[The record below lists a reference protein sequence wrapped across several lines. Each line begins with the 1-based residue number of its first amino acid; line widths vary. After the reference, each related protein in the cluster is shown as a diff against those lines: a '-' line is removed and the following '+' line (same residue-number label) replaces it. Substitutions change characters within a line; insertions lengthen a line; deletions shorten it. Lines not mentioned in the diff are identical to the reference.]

1 MNKSLQNVI
10 NQQLMVQ
17 RIIKRINKKVMKK
30 VLKRNLIKV
39 KSLLLLQSLLQK
51 EKDKKILI
59 F

>member
-1 MNKSLQNVI
+1 
-10 NQQLMVQ
+10 MVQ
-17 RIIKRINKKVMKK
+17 RIKKRINKKVMKK